1 MANAGNTR
9 KANNNAKSTTSTAKR
24 ERTNKQKAAN
34 VKSAQAATNAQ
45 KWLESRGL
53 KKGVVY
59 AAKYRAAIKA
69 GKSED
74 AIYAEIKALQ
84 NAKASENAAKTK
96 KANNNNAKSVASN
109 ATSASKRNVATQ
121 RQKNLATKFGTA
133 GIKWIGETQR
143 LFKEKKLAAPGKS
156 NDEIIAEIKAMPQY
170 LKEAPP
176 IPRAKRT
183 AAGPSQ
189 PAAAGPSQP
198 ATAAAPSE
206 PTTVVANKGVAKGMY
221 ICEKCKLVANAPA
234 PSAPAGNGGN
244 ETEGENYLS

>member
-34 VKSAQAATNAQ
+34 VKSAQAAANAQ
-45 KWLESRGL
+45 KWLEGRGL

-59 AAKYRAAIKA
+59 AAKYRAGLKA
-69 GKSED
+69 GNSED
-74 AIYAEIKALQ
+74 AIYAEIKAMQ
-84 NAKASENAAKTK
+84 NARASENAAKTQK
-96 KANNNNAKSVASN
+96 KNNNNAKSVASN
-109 ATSASKRNVATQ
+109 VTSASKRNAATQ

-143 LFKEKKLAAPGKS
+143 LFKEKKAAAPEKS
-156 NDEIIAEIKAMPQY
+156 NDQIIEEIKAMPQY

-183 AAGPSQ
+183 V
-189 PAAAGPSQP
+189 
-198 ATAAAPSE
+198 AAAPVAAA
-206 PTTVVANKGVAKGMY
+206 PTVTANQGVAKGMY

-234 PSAPAGNGGN
+234 AATKN
-244 ETEGENYLS
+244 ENSPPEENVVE